1 MITLKSSTHI
11 PTSQSIEGFRSGKHT
26 TGVSPAHVDGARIE
40 YEKERFALRE
50 ARLFWLSDQSSK
62 REPCSR

>member
-11 PTSQSIEGFRSGKHT
+11 HTSRNIKGFRSGRHT
-26 TGVSPAHVDGARIE
+26 TGVSLAHVDGTRIE

-50 ARLFWLSDQSSK
+50 ARLFWLAEQSSK
-62 REPCSR
+62 REPWSR